1 MKTIKLPKH
10 ASFEVKL
17 DGSVYDT
24 HKVRDNHIAYTENA
38 REVIFSAATIE
49 GMLKDYVTNF
59 FVADDGKKE
68 MFRGVVIL
76 SDSFSFRH
84 AMRAVLEI
92 LDSKGLEKK
101 QLEELEKL
109 LFKVME
115 YRNALTHGHPLQK
128 HDKFVCQYYKNKQ
141 REDEVND
148 AYWELVENT
157 FHRAYGIVAKL
168 AP

>member
-24 HKVRDNHIAYTENA
+24 HKVRENHIAYTENA

-49 GMLKDYVTNF
+49 RMLKDYVTNF
-59 FVADDGKKE
+59 FVADEGKKE
-68 MFRGVVIL
+68 LFRGVVIL

-84 AMRAVLEI
+84 SIRAVMEI
-92 LDSKGLEKK
+92 LDSRGVEKK
-101 QLEELEKL
+101 QSKELEELL
-109 LFKVME
+109 LKVMD
-115 YRNALTHGHPLQK
+115 YRNALTHGHPIQK

-141 REDEVND
+141 REDEITD
-148 AYWELVENT
+148 AYWETAETT
-157 FHRAYGIVAKL
+157 FHRAYGFVEKL
-168 AP
+168 P